1 MKKTIIIGVLASLM
15 MLFVGCDDKLDVHQA
30 YEFSLSSMPIQK
42 KIKLLETVEIRFHLN
57 RTERYMYA
65 KYYLSFFQSEGWG
78 VIQNEKGVFAAPNEV
93 YEVNQE
99 SFSLYYTSYCQ
110 NHQTID
116 FKIRDNFNQECKV
129 SIDFDDN
136 KNDPFPL

>member
-1 MKKTIIIGVLASLM
+1 MKRTIIIGVLASLM
-15 MLFVGCDDKLDVHQA
+15 MLFVGCDDKLVVQQA
-30 YEFSLSSMPIQK
+30 YEFLVSTMPIQK

-78 VIQNEKGVFAAPNEV
+78 VIQNEKGVFVAPNEV
-93 YEVNQE
+93 SEVNQE
-99 SFSLYYTSYCQ
+99 DFSLYYTSYCQ

-116 FKIRDNFNQECKV
+116 FKIRDNFKQECTV
-129 SIDFDDN
+129 NISFEDN
-136 KNDPFPL
+136 INDPSPL